1 MSQTVMTLQTRL
13 KNLADEFKAISSVI
27 HHYKRVETSAPFG
40 VWCEQFETNSD
51 FADNT
56 KTTQGVS
63 VQLDYYTQEEFDD
76 VIDSLQAY
84 LNENGFPWN
93 LDSVQFEDDTNLI
106 HYSWSFTV
114 YGEAISQGS

>member
-40 VWCEQFETNSD
+40 VWCEISETNSD

-63 VQLDYYTQEEFDD
+63 VQLDYYTQEEFDG